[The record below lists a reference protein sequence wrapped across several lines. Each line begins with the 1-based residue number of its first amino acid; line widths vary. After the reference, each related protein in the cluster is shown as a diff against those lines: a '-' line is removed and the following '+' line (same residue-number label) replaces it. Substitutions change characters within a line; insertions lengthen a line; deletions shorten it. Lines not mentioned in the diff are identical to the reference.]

1 MNEHQLTELIDRLAV
16 AAEAME
22 RTFAAVHAQ
31 HDELSVKIDR
41 IVACVDEAA
50 ERTQLEARIADLERA
65 NTELKAQLERKPV
78 ERKTLPPLVT
88 ALLSKNG
95 IEDVHARIDS
105 ALLDKALASLAVD
118 QRIAVKAQMAEAG
131 LIE

>member
-1 MNEHQLTELIDRLAV
+1 MNEHDLKELIDRLAA

-22 RTFAAVHAQ
+22 RTVSAVHAQ

-41 IVACVDEAA
+41 IVAAVDESAA
-50 ERTQLEARIADLERA
+50 RHELETRLTDLERA
-65 NTELKAQLERKPV
+65 NTELKAQLERRPV

-95 IEDVHARIDS
+95 IEDVHARIDA
-105 ALLDKALASLAVD
+105 ALLDKMLGSLAVD

-131 LIE
+131 IIE

>member
-1 MNEHQLTELIDRLAV
+1 MNEHQLQELINRLAA

-22 RTFAAVHAQ
+22 RTVAAVHAQ
-31 HDELSVKIDR
+31 REELSIKIDR
-41 IVACVDEAA
+41 IVAAVDESAA
-50 ERTQLEARIADLERA
+50 RHELEARIADLERA
-65 NTELKAQLERKPV
+65 NTELKAQLERRPV

-95 IEDVHARIDS
+95 IEDVHARIDG

>member
-1 MNEHQLTELIDRLAV
+1 MNEQLTELINRLAA

-22 RTFAAVHAQ
+22 RTVAAVHAQ
-31 HDELSVKIDR
+31 RDELSVKIDR
-41 IVACVDEAA
+41 IVAAVDESAA
-50 ERTQLEARIADLERA
+50 RHELEARIADLERA
-65 NTELKAQLERKPV
+65 NTELKAQLERRPV

-95 IEDVHARIDS
+95 IEDLHARIDTG
-105 ALLDKALASLAVD
+105 LLDKMLGSLAVD

>member
-1 MNEHQLTELIDRLAV
+1 MNEDHLKDLINRLAA

-22 RTFAAVHAQ
+22 RTVAAVHAQ

-41 IVACVDEAA
+41 IVAAVDESAA
-50 ERTQLEARIADLERA
+50 RHELEARLTDLERA
-65 NTELKAQLERKPV
+65 NTELKAQLERRPV

-95 IEDVHARIDS
+95 IEDVHARIEGT
-105 ALLDKALASLAVD
+105 LLDKMLASLAVD

>member
-1 MNEHQLTELIDRLAV
+1 MNENDLKELINRLAS

-22 RTFAAVHAQ
+22 RTVTAVHAQ
-31 HDELSVKIDR
+31 HDELSAKIDR
-41 IVACVDEAA
+41 IVAAVDESAA
-50 ERTQLEARIADLERA
+50 RHELEARLADLERA
-65 NTELKAQLERKPV
+65 NTELKAQLEHRPV

-95 IEDVHARIDS
+95 IEDVHAHID
-105 ALLDKALASLAVD
+105 ATLLDKMLGSLAVD

-131 LIE
+131 IIE

>member
-1 MNEHQLTELIDRLAV
+1 MNEHQLQELINRLAA

-22 RTFAAVHAQ
+22 RTVAAVHAQ
-31 HDELSVKIDR
+31 REELSIKIDR
-41 IVACVDEAA
+41 IVAAVDESAA
-50 ERTQLEARIADLERA
+50 RHELEARIADLERA
-65 NTELKAQLERKPV
+65 NSELKAQLERKPV

-95 IEDVHARIDS
+95 IEDVHTRIDG
-105 ALLDKALASLAVD
+105 ALLDKMLGSLAVD

-131 LIE
+131 IID

>member
-1 MNEHQLTELIDRLAV
+1 MNEHQLQELINRLAA

-22 RTFAAVHAQ
+22 RTVAAVHAQ
-31 HDELSVKIDR
+31 REELSIKIDR
-41 IVACVDEAA
+41 IVAAVDESAA
-50 ERTQLEARIADLERA
+50 RHELEARIADLERA

-95 IEDVHARIDS
+95 IEDVHTRIDG
-105 ALLDKALASLAVD
+105 ALLDKMLGSLAVD

>member
-1 MNEHQLTELIDRLAV
+1 MNEQLTELINRLAA

-22 RTFAAVHAQ
+22 RTVTAVHAQ
-31 HDELSVKIDR
+31 HDELSAKIDR
-41 IVACVDEAA
+41 IVAAVDESAA
-50 ERTQLEARIADLERA
+50 RHELEARLADLERA
-65 NTELKAQLERKPV
+65 NTELKAQLERRPV

-88 ALLSKNG
+88 ALLSKSG
-95 IEDVHARIDS
+95 IEDVHARIDA
-105 ALLDKALASLAVD
+105 ALLDKMLGPLAVD

>member
-1 MNEHQLTELIDRLAV
+1 MNENNLKELIDRLAA

-22 RTFAAVHAQ
+22 RTVAAVHAQ
-31 HDELSVKIDR
+31 QDALSVKIDR
-41 IVACVDEAA
+41 IVAAVDESAA
-50 ERTQLEARIADLERA
+50 RHELEDRIADLERA
-65 NTELKAQLERKPV
+65 NNELKAQLDRRPV

-88 ALLSKNG
+88 ALLAKNG
-95 IEDVHARIDS
+95 IEDVHAKIDA
-105 ALLDKALASLAVD
+105 ALLDRALGSLAVD